1 MSWKNIIK
9 NTFPM
14 EDKEREIKTIESA
27 KPYTNI
33 KDFISGLSNEDLPQ
47 ETPNPFWRIMVKSIK
62 GELNTM
68 DDFISYMDEHY
79 YVREPISEPHARVV
93 KTLLG
98 GSLDDEIK
106 GRWKS
111 LEE

>member
-14 EDKEREIKTIESA
+14 EDKEGQIKTIESA
-27 KPYTNI
+27 KPFTNV
-33 KDFISGLSNEDLPQ
+33 KDFVSGLGNKES
-47 ETPNPFWRIMVKSIK
+47 PNPFWKIMVKSIK

-79 YVREPISEPHARVV
+79 YVRDSISEPHARIV
-93 KTLLG
+93 KTLLE
-98 GSLDDEIK
+98 GSLDAEIK
-106 GRWKS
+106 ERFNLG
-111 LEE
+111 E